1 MTSNGVG
8 VPILM
13 DHSQSAA
20 ATLGWIV
27 DVKRQDDRL
36 MELHQFLGEAARD
49 IGLRNKVSLGIDPD
63 FIDGKGVR
71 YGESIVHSAVTPVPV
86 VPGQGAFEPLESDG
100 AKREIVTL
108 ARAARNDDQLTPSP
122 GTPGE

>member
-49 IGLRNKVSLGIDPD
+49 IGLRNMVSLGIDPD

-71 YGESIVHSAVTPVPV
+71 YGEAIVHSAVTPVPV
-86 VPGQGAFEPLESDG
+86 VPGQGTFEPLS
-100 AKREIVTL
+100 AKDEDREVITL
-108 ARAARNDDQLTPSP
+108 SLALPPPKDEEQ
-122 GTPGE
+122 